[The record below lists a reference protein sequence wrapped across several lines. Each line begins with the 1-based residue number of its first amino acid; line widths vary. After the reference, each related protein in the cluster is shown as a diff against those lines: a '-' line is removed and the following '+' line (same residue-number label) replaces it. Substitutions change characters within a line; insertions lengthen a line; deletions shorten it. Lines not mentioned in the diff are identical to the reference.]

1 MKKMQLLALL
11 LGVTMIFTGCFR
23 SEAEE
28 GKEEAYKTVETQEV
42 KMRISDRTLKY
53 SGVVKSQVQKNMSFK
68 STGRVA
74 QILVN
79 EGDYIEA
86 GQAVAILD
94 TTDTRLQVSS
104 ISSQL
109 SASQKMLL

>member
-42 KMRISDRTLKY
+42 K
-53 SGVVKSQVQKNMSFK
+53 N
-68 STGRVA
+68 A
-74 QILVN
+74 
-79 EGDYIEA
+79 YI
-86 GQAVAILD
+86 
-94 TTDTRLQVSS
+94 
-104 ISSQL
+104 
-109 SASQKMLL
+109 